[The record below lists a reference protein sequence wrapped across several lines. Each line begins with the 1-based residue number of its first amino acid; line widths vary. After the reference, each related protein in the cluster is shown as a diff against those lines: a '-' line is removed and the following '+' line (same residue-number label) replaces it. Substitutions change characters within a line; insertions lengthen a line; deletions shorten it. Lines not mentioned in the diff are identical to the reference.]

1 MKRTRI
7 TAAICATAMTGV
19 LLTSGQFT
27 STTTPSAQAA
37 DAQASVSGLKT
48 DGDSLQRALAA
59 APEEG
64 LKTPFEQSN
73 GATWTSVE
81 QARKFRHQL
90 DASSDRVKVQTVG
103 RSGNKQPI
111 ELISVGYPKPQP
123 LASASKGSVVLFN
136 CSIHGNEPSGREG
149 CLQMARDMSTTN
161 DPSWKRLLQQSTV
174 LFTNIN
180 PDGWKANTRGNADG
194 VDVNRDFLGLET
206 PEAQTLAKIM
216 GDWKP
221 DVMNDLHEFGPR
233 EYYDTQ
239 ALVLWPRNRNVDSRI
254 HGLSQRMVNDYTG
267 AQIEAGGHT
276 SGIYGELVKDG
287 VAFQQIAGDHQ
298 ARILRNY
305 TGLRHITGQLTETA
319 SRAVPSDADQGATAV
334 NRRRVADQYS
344 SAMGTVSMM
353 MENRGALARQSAQAA
368 ERATQAGADRSGVI
382 YFSGQDNM
390 LPTTSA
396 GVETN
401 PMCGYQLTA
410 AQLKD
415 TRKTMKLQGISWT
428 KKDGGAYVSLAQPG
442 RSLIPLL
449 FDERAE
455 YGITEATPV
464 TQC

>member
-1 MKRTRI
+1 MKKARI
-7 TAAICATAMTGV
+7 TAAICATAMTGA

-27 STTTPSAQAA
+27 STTPAAQAA
-37 DAQASVSGLKT
+37 GAPASPAGLKT

-59 APEEG
+59 APEKG
-64 LKTPFEQSN
+64 LKTPFELSN

-111 ELISVGYPKPQP
+111 ELISVGFPKPKP
-123 LASASKGSVVLFN
+123 LAQAKKGSVVLFN

-161 DPSWKRLLQQSTV
+161 DPSWKRLLKQSTV

-194 VDVNRDFLGLET
+194 VDINRDFLALET

-233 EYYDTQ
+233 EYYNTQ

-254 HGLSQRMVNDYTG
+254 HGLSQRMVNAYTG
-267 AQIEAGGHT
+267 AQIEAGGHAV
-276 SGIYGELVKDG
+276 GIYGELVKDG
-287 VAFQQIAGDHQ
+287 APFQQVAGDHQ

-305 TGLRHITGQLTETA
+305 TGMRHITGQLTETA
-319 SRAVPSDADQGATAV
+319 SRAVPTDDDQSATAV
-334 NRRRVADQYS
+334 NRRRVTDQYA
-344 SAMGTVSMM
+344 SAMGTMSMM
-353 MENRGALARQSAQAA
+353 MENRRALANQSAQAA
-368 ERATQAGADRSGVI
+368 ERTTQAGADRSGVI

-390 LPTTSA
+390 LPTDPA
-396 GVETN
+396 GVETH

-415 TRKTMKLQGISWT
+415 TRKTLKLHGIT
-428 KKDGGAYVSLAQPG
+428 FKKNDAGAYVTLAQPG

-449 FDERAE
+449 FDERAD

>member
-1 MKRTRI
+1 MKKARI
-7 TAAICATAMTGV
+7 TAAVCATAMTGV
-19 LLTSGQFT
+19 LLTSGQIPA
-27 STTTPSAQAA
+27 TTTPSAVAA
-37 DAQASVSGLKT
+37 SAPAALASART
-48 DGDSLQRALAA
+48 DGEALQRSLRA

-64 LKTPFEQSN
+64 LETPFEQSN
-73 GATWTSVE
+73 GSRWTSVA

-90 DASSDRVKVQTVG
+90 DAASDRVTVQTVG
-103 RSGNKQPI
+103 RSGDKQPI
-111 ELISVGYPKPQP
+111 ELVSVGFPRPKP
-123 LASASKGSVVLFN
+123 LAEAAKGSVVLFN

-161 DPSWKRLLQQSTV
+161 DPSWKRLLKQSTV
-174 LFTNIN
+174 LFININ

-206 PEAQTLAKIM
+206 PEAQTLAKVM
-216 GDWKP
+216 RDWKP

-254 HGLSQRMVNDYTG
+254 HDLSQRMVNDYTS
-267 AQIEAGGHT
+267 AQIESGGHST
-276 SGIYGELVKDG
+276 GIYGELVKDG

-305 TGLRHITGQLTETA
+305 TGLKHITGQLTETA
-319 SRAVPSDADQGATAV
+319 SRAVPDDADQGATAV
-334 NRRRVADQYS
+334 NRRRVADQYA
-344 SAMGTVSMM
+344 SAMGSMSMM
-353 MENRGALARQSAQAA
+353 MENRGALARQSAKAA

-390 LPTTSA
+390 LPTSSA
-396 GVETN
+396 GVETS
-401 PMCGYQLTA
+401 PMCGYQLTS

-415 TRKTMKLQGISWT
+415 TRQTMKLHGISW
-428 KKDGGAYVSLAQPG
+428 KKNDDGAYVSLAQPG
-442 RSLIPLL
+442 RALIPLL

-455 YGITEATPV
+455 YGITDATV
-464 TQC
+464 VDQC